1 MSDKLDRFVNLMKGI
16 FELDK
21 SDLDFGIYRI
31 MNIRK
36 AEIEKFLSEGLPA
49 KITET
54 LAPFAQNDTEEIKK
68 QIADIEKQAA
78 AFGMDISALPDD
90 NQMKQQ
96 YLSLK
101 SQLACGTDL
110 SALESDV
117 YSALFNFFSRY
128 YDEGDF
134 ISKRRYKEG
143 IYAIPYEGE
152 EVKLY
157 WANQDQYYIKTS

>member
-1 MSDKLDRFVNLMKGI
+1 MTEKLNRFVDLMKSI

-36 AEIEKFLSEGLPA
+36 DEIEKFLAEGLP
-49 KITET
+49 KKVQDT
-54 LAPFAQNDTEEIKK
+54 LAPFASNTEAIEKRMTE
-68 QIADIEKQAA
+68 IEKQCTDLGIEITASPKLA
-78 AFGMDISALPDD
+78 EEYSR
-90 NQMKQQ
+90 
-96 YLSLK
+96 LK
-101 SQLACGTDL
+101 SQLTAGVDI

-117 YSALFNFFSRY
+117 YSALYSFFNRY

-143 IYAIPYEGE
+143 VYSQRNLHPLRSKSRCLCLWVTA
-152 EVKLY
+152 
-157 WANQDQYYIKTS
+157 